1 VHQHGPQPGLTSRHT
16 RIVLAG
22 VVVAIAAIAL
32 VGAIVLWPRSGRPVL
47 AKQLGFTGQLVHA
60 TATKVA
66 NVPCYD
72 TMPDDGVRCDQVYI
86 HVTSGPTRGQDSA
99 LQIALSDAAPTVH
112 AGDRIV
118 VQYEPANPEQIRYFF
133 QDFQRGR
140 PLVLLLVLFAIAV
153 LALGRWQGLRA
164 LLALALTGVVLV
176 GFAFPAILDGH
187 DPTSVALVAAV
198 VIALVALYLTHGV
211 TEMITVA
218 LLGTF
223 AALAMTA
230 VLALVFARLAH
241 FTGFGPE
248 DAAYL
253 RFASAKIDVQ
263 GLILAGVIVGSLGV
277 VDDVTVTQVSAVWQL
292 HRANP
297 TYGPRRLYSAAIT
310 IGRDHIASTVNTLV
324 LAYAG
329 ASLPLLLVFTAA
341 GRSLSQVVVGE
352 VVAVEVVRTLVGSIG
367 LIAAVPLTTA
377 LAVLVVTRDKA
388 PDEPPEARAV
398 EPPDEPIRRASWDQF
413 RPEQATEF

>member
-1 VHQHGPQPGLTSRHT
+1 VTSRHT
-16 RIVLAG
+16 RLALGGVVLAF
-22 VVVAIAAIAL
+22 AAVAL
-32 VGAIVLWPRSGRPVL
+32 VGAVVLWPSSHRPVL
-47 AKQLGFTGQLVHA
+47 AKELGFTGQLVHA
-60 TATKVA
+60 TATKVETVA
-66 NVPCYD
+66 CYD
-72 TMPDDGVRCDQVYI
+72 TAEADGIRCDQVSI
-86 HVTSGPTRGQDSA
+86 DVTSGPTKGEHSA
-99 LQIALSDAAPTVH
+99 LQIALSDAAPRVQ

-118 VQYEPANPEQIRYFF
+118 VQYEPSNPAQIRYFF
-133 QDFQRGR
+133 EDFQRGR
-140 PLVLLLVLFAIAV
+140 PLVLLVVLFAIAV

-164 LLALALTGVVLV
+164 LAALALTGVVLV
-176 GFAFPAILDGH
+176 AFAFPAILDGH
-187 DPTSVALVAAV
+187 DPTAVALVAAV

-223 AALAMTA
+223 AALALTA
-230 VLALVFARLAH
+230 GLAIVFAHLAH
-241 FTGFGPE
+241 FTGFGAE

-292 HRANP
+292 HQANP
-297 TYGPRRLYSAAIT
+297 TYGPRRLYAAAVT

-329 ASLPLLLVFTAA
+329 ASLPLLLVFAEA
-341 GRSLSQVVVGE
+341 GRSLSQVAVGE

-367 LIAAVPLTTA
+367 LIAAVPLTTG
-377 LAVLVVTRDKA
+377 LAAFVVTRGA
-388 PDEPPEARAV
+388 AEEPEEPEEPDL
-398 EPPDEPIRRASWDQF
+398 PPDDPPPASWDQF
-413 RPEQATEF
+413 RPDQPADW